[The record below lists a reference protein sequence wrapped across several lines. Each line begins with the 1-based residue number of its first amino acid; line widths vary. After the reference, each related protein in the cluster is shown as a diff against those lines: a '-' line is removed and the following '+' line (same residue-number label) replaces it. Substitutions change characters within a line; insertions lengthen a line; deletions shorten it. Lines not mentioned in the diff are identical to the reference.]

1 VGNLALLRNPTVGL
15 FNRRVLLFDFGGL
28 IAIAGM
34 STMLIISTI
43 RHTAAL
49 YQEEKIR

>member
-1 VGNLALLRNPTVGL
+1 
-15 FNRRVLLFDFGGL
+15 LFDFGGL